1 MKKKIKVKDIEV
13 RPRIEYEL
21 LHRNRES
28 AEDPVDSWRIF
39 KIMSEFVLG
48 FEMIRKYD
56 MSATFFGSARY
67 TLDDDMYI
75 EATGLARKLSDDGFT
90 IITGGGPGIMEAAN
104 KGAYESEIGVSVG
117 LNIELPHSQGINK
130 FVKESMNFHYFFT
143 RKVILS
149 FASEVYIYFPGGF
162 GTMDEFF
169 ELTTLIQTEKI
180 NRVPIILYGKEYWW
194 PLINW
199 FKKQLVEKYHTISE
213 KDISI
218 FHVVDSVD
226 EAHRVV
232 IDLVK
237 EYCKEDF
244 CKVKK

>member
-1 MKKKIKVKDIEV
+1 MKKNLKAKNLKV
-13 RPRIEYEL
+13 RPRVEYEF
-21 LHRNRES
+21 LHKNGG
-28 AEDPVDSWRIF
+28 AENPVDSWRIF
-39 KIMSEFVLG
+39 KIMSEFVMG

-67 TLDDDMYI
+67 TLEDDMYK
-75 EATGLARKLSDDGFT
+75 EAANLARVLSDDDFT

-104 KGAYESEIGVSVG
+104 RGACESSKGTSVG
-117 LNIELPHSQGINK
+117 LNIELPHSQGVNK

-143 RKVILS
+143 RKVMLS

-180 NRVPIILYGKEYWW
+180 NRVPIILYGREYWE
-194 PLINW
+194 PLLSW
-199 FKKQLVEKYHTISE
+199 FENQLAEKYHTISG
-213 KDISI
+213 KDLKI
-218 FHVVDSVD
+218 FHVVDSVE
-226 EAHRVV
+226 EAHVV
-232 IDLVK
+232 ITNLVK
-237 EYCKEDF
+237 EYCKGDF